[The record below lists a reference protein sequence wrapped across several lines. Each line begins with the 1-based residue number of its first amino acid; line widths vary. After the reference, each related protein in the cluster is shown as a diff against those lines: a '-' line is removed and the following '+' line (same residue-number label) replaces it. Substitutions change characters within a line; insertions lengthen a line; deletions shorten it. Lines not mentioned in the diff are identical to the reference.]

1 MANKKK
7 QMKIKRNLN
16 QIWKEITS
24 GNPKYREKYQS
35 DAIKYIKNLI
45 IQDKKLL
52 IYLMIMLKL
61 DLTLPIKQ
69 NRDQNVKY

>member
-1 MANKKK
+1 MASKKK

-35 DAIKYIKNLI
+35 DAIKYI
-45 IQDKKLL
+45 
-52 IYLMIMLKL
+52 
-61 DLTLPIKQ
+61 
-69 NRDQNVKY
+69 